1 MVRVRKRASQI
12 ARETKRFQTAAR
24 MLGLRLRQLRQARE
38 LTLEAVAERA
48 DLDWKHL
55 QKIEAGQVNV
65 SLVSLVRVARGLDT
79 SMEDLFVG
87 IK

>member
-1 MVRVRKRASQI
+1 MARTRKRASQV
-12 ARETKRFQTAAR
+12 ARESKRFQTAAR
-24 MLGLRLRQLRQARE
+24 MLGLRLRHLRQTRE
-38 LTLEAVAERA
+38 LTLEVVAERA

-55 QKIEAGQVNV
+55 QKIEAGQINV

-79 SMEDLFVG
+79 SIEDLFIG